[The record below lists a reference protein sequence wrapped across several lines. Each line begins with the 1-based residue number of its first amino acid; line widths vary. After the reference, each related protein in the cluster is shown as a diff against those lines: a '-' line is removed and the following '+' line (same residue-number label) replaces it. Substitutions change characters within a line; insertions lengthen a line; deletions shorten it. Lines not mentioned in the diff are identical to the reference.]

1 VPFIVTTKRPCPS
14 CVHGPAGGGEHRPE
28 SVSRRA
34 VATLEEV
41 QVLVSD
47 AIYDAGQKTTRDA
60 LPAFEIQES
69 GGTVGPITDGTLI
82 AVEPLGRIEREQVAI
97 RLGLSSRATDDE
109 WCAAYNAA
117 QGS

>member
-1 VPFIVTTKRPCPS
+1 VPFIVTTKRPCPA

-60 LPAFEIQES
+60 LPAFEIPES
-69 GGTVGPITDGTLI
+69 GGTVGPLPDGTVI
-82 AVEPLGRIEREQVAI
+82 EVEPVSKLYLGTAVPHDRHMTENE
-97 RLGLSSRATDDE
+97 LL
-109 WCAAYNAA
+109 AAYNAA